1 MTGNNRRDFGVIPS
15 PAQDAPAGR
24 QGSRRLLLADG
35 SVTLRRVICNS
46 VELSE
51 DSVRT
56 WVTVTRV
63 GKFYDPRYGDF
74 EITRAMLSQMKRNF
88 DAGVVGTDIFLDVD
102 HKPGDGAAA
111 RFLALEVDN
120 SGRLRAQV
128 EWTGFGRDA
137 VRVRG
142 FRYLSA
148 EFDEQ
153 WQDNEHRQQ
162 HGCVLLGAGLTIRPV
177 IKRLDPVTLSIE
189 SDSSSGP
196 VFVHPGL
203 VQSITESLEN
213 SMNKRL
219 KKLLAQLEAKG
230 IKLSDAQIKVLEAA
244 LTASTKHLAENDE
257 TGDEA
262 IIGQFVTLAEQIAAA
277 PAGAPIQLSVTPA
290 ASASGGDGGKANSD
304 GAKALAEL
312 PNMVATAVTKA
323 LTDRATEEADA
334 ARKLSEVQGAFDTA
348 LNAATGLSDETRKAL
363 GEARSLIRT
372 GWTAEQAKELATQ
385 QITVGEKI
393 EASRKLAQMGFA
405 PRAGTVGGRVDSSD
419 TVLKLADD
427 VRTQM
432 LEAGAELKMP
442 ESAKMTRFQKR
453 VLAEFDQA
461 NAQRLHSEAKLLAQG
476 NVGMGDVALP
486 ASYQRAVILES
497 LSDNKVLE
505 LVRTEVDST
514 ATEIHQIPHEVRDTS
529 QVVND
534 GVVFEGQEI
543 PPAGVSTAYESA
555 YITPMKC
562 SMNVTNEVMFFS
574 RNNAAID
581 YDAWGRTVVSNGRLM
596 RELIARRVANLLQRE
611 SAAYGAVAEALV
623 ALTASGTVVG
633 QYRVPNDKFP
643 IVRPRKIYNVKG
655 EQIGATQH
663 PIALAQGAG
672 PGDPGTPVNEYTGPG
687 LPAGL
692 YYRVLNY
699 NLGLFQ
705 IVNEA
710 GVPQGALADI
720 TAGYHRETNIALFNL
735 DVPGGTTKERH
746 LNGLI
751 QAIGRR
757 KAVMSQDRYEMP
769 DFALMAAT
777 LNDEAT
783 NAEQFTLSGSRAD
796 SGITSLGDLAPIKG
810 IPSWS
815 TNAPNIDLG
824 EERIQMG
831 VRGSLSYTIA
841 KPFSFG
847 VPFEAVGP
855 NGLPTGKKI
864 AYGEEYSSIH
874 VPNPYRAR
882 LTAVIAYSLTA
893 RNV

>member
-1 MTGNNRRDFGVIPS
+1 MTGNNRRVFGVIPS

-24 QGSRRLLLADG
+24 QGSRRFLLADG
-35 SVTLRRVICNS
+35 SITLRRVICNS

-51 DSVRT
+51 DAVRT

-63 GKFYDPRYGDF
+63 GKFWDPRYGDF

-111 RFLALEVDN
+111 RFLALEVDS

-148 EFDEQ
+148 EFDEA
-153 WQDNEHRQQ
+153 WVDNEHRQH

-189 SDSSSGP
+189 SGTSSGP
-196 VFVHPGL
+196 VFLHPGL
-203 VQSITESLEN
+203 VQSLTESLEH

-219 KKLLAQLEAKG
+219 KKLLAQLEKKG
-230 IKLSDAQIKVLEAA
+230 ITLSAEQIKVLETA
-244 LTASTKHLAENDE
+244 LAESTKHLAETDE

-262 IIGQFVTLAEQIAAA
+262 IIGQFVTLAEQIASA
-277 PAGAPIQLSVTPA
+277 PAGATIQLSVNPA
-290 ASASGGDGGKANSD
+290 APANAGDGGKANGD
-304 GAKALAEL
+304 GAKSFAELPGLVSAAVAKALA
-312 PNMVATAVTKA
+312 
-323 LTDRATEEADA
+323 DRSAEEADA
-334 ARKLSEVQGAFDTA
+334 ARKLSEAQGAFDTT
-348 LNAATGLSDETRKAL
+348 LNAATGLSDETKKAL

-372 GWTAEQAKELATQ
+372 GWTADQARELATQ
-385 QITVGEKI
+385 QIAVGEKI
-393 EASRKLAQMGFA
+393 EASRQLAQLGFA
-405 PRAGTVGGRVDSSD
+405 PRTGTVGGRVDTSD

-432 LEAGAELKMP
+432 LEAGADLKMP
-442 ESAKMTRFQKR
+442 EAAKMTRFQRR

-476 NVGMGDVALP
+476 NVGMGDIALP

-497 LSDNKVLE
+497 LSDNRVLE
-505 LVRTEVDST
+505 LVRTEVDAT
-514 ATEIHQIPHEVRDTS
+514 ATGIHQIPHEVRDTS
-529 QVVND
+529 QVKND

-562 SMNVTNEVMFFS
+562 SMNVSNEVMFFS

-581 YDAWGRTVVSNGRLM
+581 YDAWGRTVASNGRLM
-596 RELIARRVANLLQRE
+596 RELIARRIANLLQRE
-611 SAAYGAVAEALV
+611 SAAYGAVNESGI
-623 ALTASGTVVG
+623 ALTASSTVTG
-633 QYRVPNDKFP
+633 QYRVPADKFP
-643 IVRPRKIYNVKG
+643 IVRPRKIYNIKG

-663 PIALAQGAG
+663 PITLARGAAS
-672 PGDPGTPVNEYTGPG
+672 GDPGTPVTEYTGPG
-687 LPAGL
+687 LPNGT

-705 IVNEA
+705 IVNQA
-710 GVPQGALADI
+710 GVPQGGI
-720 TAGYHRETNIALFNL
+720 TDLTASYARETNIALFNL
-735 DVPGGTTKERH
+735 DLPSGATKERH

-757 KAVMSQDRYEMP
+757 KAVMSQDRYVRP
-769 DFALMAAT
+769 DFALMADT

-815 TNAPNIDLG
+815 TNAPDIDLG

-855 NGLPTGKKI
+855 NGLPTGRKI
-864 AYGEEYSSIH
+864 AYGEEFSSIH
-874 VPNPYRAR
+874 VPGPYRAR
-882 LTAVIAYSLTA
+882 LTAVIAYSLAA
-893 RNV
+893 RNA